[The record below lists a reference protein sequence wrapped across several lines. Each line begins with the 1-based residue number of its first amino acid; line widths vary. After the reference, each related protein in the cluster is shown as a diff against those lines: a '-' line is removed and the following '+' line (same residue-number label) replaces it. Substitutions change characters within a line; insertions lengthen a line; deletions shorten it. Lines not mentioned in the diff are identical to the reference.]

1 MFDHCLAPNTFGDGT
16 GCDNMTCIIIVLDTF
31 HDSSVDGDTETVVDQ
46 NTDVNTEEKSSASM
60 KRSLDDVDGKETKRL
75 KVDEDGV

>member
-31 HDSSVDGDTETVVDQ
+31 HNSDSEKVNEAAVDQHSSVS
-46 NTDVNTEEKSSASM
+46 TEEKPSALM
-60 KRSLDDVDGKETKRL
+60 KRGLDDVDDKEETKRL
-75 KVDEDGV
+75 KVDGV